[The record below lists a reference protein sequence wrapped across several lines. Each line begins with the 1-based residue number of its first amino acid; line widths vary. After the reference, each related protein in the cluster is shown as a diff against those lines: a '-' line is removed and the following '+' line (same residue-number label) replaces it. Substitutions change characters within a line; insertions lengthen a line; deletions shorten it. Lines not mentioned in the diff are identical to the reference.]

1 MKDLISLLDL
11 RRGERGVIVSIQGGR
26 GVIQRL
32 SDMGLTPGT
41 EVSVTNSAFF
51 GPIEISVRGSKLALG
66 RGIAMKILV
75 ERK

>member
-1 MKDLISLLDL
+1 MKNLISLLEL
-11 RRGERGVIVSIQGGR
+11 RKGERGVIVSIKGGR

-41 EVSVTNSAFF
+41 EVSITNSVSF
-51 GPIEISVRGSKLALG
+51 GPVEISVRGSKLAIG